1 MIRSCVVH
9 FDDSKWNAATIGDY
23 KVQKEK
29 ERNERRIKNAER
41 EKNMRAR
48 AGLGKRDDTLG
59 VKEESEEHE
68 HVSEAALERHG
79 QLSFITPFLFL
90 LRDGVVHGLTSRIL
104 QAAQWRLT
112 DETIDMLLRT
122 LGRPSNELTVKC
134 DYLELFNV
142 LVSGEVPQ
150 PLTVQANFLAE
161 CFLKC
166 TNLDSLQWPSLDDL
180 ITSGNCDRAKHPM
193 LLDLRI
199 RGQLLKISCHVVS
212 SGRVEMKPPSE
223 LARGK
228 VGEGKGNLSSISHTS
243 LANEYVLYIA
253 LSEEGDSLLT
263 ACSMLSHCSRYVES
277 SMYKQQSLQASD
289 DNDITSVEHLL
300 KSELDTT
307 ALEGIRRKQSHDQ
320 MDTLMIDTLFFACDF
335 LTQVCNKRLEL
346 QSVIKEKC
354 ASFFSPCLLYWHP
367 LNPHGTPAS
376 STWGLPCEFPI

>member
-1 MIRSCVVH
+1 M
-9 FDDSKWNAATIGDY
+9 
-23 KVQKEK
+23 
-29 ERNERRIKNAER
+29 
-41 EKNMRAR
+41 
-48 AGLGKRDDTLG
+48 G

-180 ITSGNCDRAKHPM
+180 ITSENCDRAKHPM

-253 LSEEGDSLLT
+253 LSEEGDSLHDGLFYAQPLLALCGKLDVQT
-263 ACSMLSHCSRYVES
+263 AES
-277 SMYKQQSLQASD
+277 
-289 DNDITSVEHLL
+289 
-300 KSELDTT
+300 
-307 ALEGIRRKQSHDQ
+307 
-320 MDTLMIDTLFFACDF
+320 
-335 LTQVCNKRLEL
+335 
-346 QSVIKEKC
+346 
-354 ASFFSPCLLYWHP
+354 ASF
-367 LNPHGTPAS
+367 
-376 STWGLPCEFPI
+376 